1 MNAVT
6 LMQTNTGWYATNSG
20 PWAACESKSGE
31 RFAHRSMPDATAIA
45 VIAAETPRDVV
56 IVVEGAG
63 PAERALFA
71 GMPNA

>member
-20 PWAACESKSGE
+20 PWATCEGKSGE
-31 RFAHRSMPDATAIA
+31 KFAHWSTPDATAIA
-45 VIAAETPRDVV
+45 MIAAELPRDVV

-63 PAERALFA
+63 PEERKMF
-71 GMPNA
+71 NV